1 MDEDKKTQ
9 FKWMFYRLTV
19 QLNIIVLLVAV
30 SIIAFFIP
38 VIPYRVPIIIVMLAI
53 ALILAID
60 FGRKYKETKVWLDA
74 HADKKNKDKD
84 KDAKKE
90 DEVTD
95 VHVTEDE
102 G

>member
-9 FKWMFYRLTV
+9 FKWIFYRLTV

-30 SIIAFFIP
+30 SIIAFFIQ
-38 VIPYRVPIIIVMLAI
+38 VIPYRIPIIFIMLAI
-53 ALILAID
+53 ALVLAID
-60 FGRKYKETKVWLDA
+60 FSRRYKETKAWLDI
-74 HADKKNKDKD
+74 HADKKDKD
-84 KDAKKE
+84 VNGTN
-90 DEVTD
+90 EVTG